1 MKPIEPFRPAR
12 PSPIV
17 RRVHAIAATLAIVAV
32 SAGLYALDEA
42 GVIGQGLMVWAA
54 IILVPL
60 TTCLTIALE
69 WRSLNLLARDKAPRR
84 EPIDIVKL
92 FQEDLGQI
100 LANRGSHA
108 DDVDHRTP

>member
-17 RRVHAIAATLAIVAV
+17 RRVHAIAATFAIAAV
-32 SAGLYALDEA
+32 SAGLYALGEA
-42 GVIGQGLMVWAA
+42 DVIGQGIMVWAA

-60 TTCLTIALE
+60 TTFLAVALE
-69 WRSLNLLARDKAPRR
+69 WRSLNLGARDKVARS

-92 FQEDLGQI
+92 FQEDLSQI
-100 LANRGSHA
+100 LANRGSRA
-108 DDVDHRTP
+108 DDADHRTP